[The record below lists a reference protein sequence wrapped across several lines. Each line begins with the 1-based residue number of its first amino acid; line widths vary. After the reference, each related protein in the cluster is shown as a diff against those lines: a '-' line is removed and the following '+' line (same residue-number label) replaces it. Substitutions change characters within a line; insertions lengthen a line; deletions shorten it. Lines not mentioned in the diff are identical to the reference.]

1 MQVSPLSLELN
12 LFDFEEDNRFMFHDD
27 RNNKLEEVFFTNGE
41 SDSPDEVFDPLDTDE
56 TSVPITG
63 QSSPPAKKC
72 GRPAN
77 PIPRHKRESHI
88 KAEYKRRDK
97 IQKGFDTLKSLV
109 PELKESSN
117 SKESKAS
124 MLFKTA
130 HHVVRL
136 KADCARQQN
145 KISALRHELEVLGN
159 ETHCLQ
165 NNLPE
170 NGLVKTECPPCK
182 MDVLYQDYV
191 KTQTETNWKF
201 WIFSFFM
208 RPLYKSYRTAM
219 ATSSTMADFTH
230 AVQNWTRENLTLVNL
245 RPGFLS
251 ALRKISTQT
260 SIMTSPQKLQE
271 EAMLNCVDPHVVPE
285 PDDSIS
291 PVTASAPSSPKK
303 ARVKPANSAE
313 PLATKIG
320 SSPEVSAVQ
329 SPGKRSASPS
339 VPSSVMPKM
348 KSQATKAAPDPA
360 INGHAV
366 LHGGHDV
373 DSHESSMPIEMPSFD
388 DHTFSTLVE
397 CLISSST
404 QSSSS
409 AAGSF
414 MQIENQELPTSK
426 LHGSQMMRSS
436 YPSTCY
442 SQVLMG
448 SQVFSVASCTTQSY
462 NPSTINFRNSKPEN
476 VGTTTVTNTQFQM
489 AVDQPGSEE
498 SINEIDYLLSELY
511 TKPTV
516 IPNTACHPGHSESM
530 ELEEISL
537 DGVTPTVFT
546 TAQPTIISHHNTGH
560 FAPYNAYP
568 AGSGYLNTNTEYDRK
583 PYVSLLMQI
592 LGDDADTMSPCPFST
607 PISKCKLTNS

>member
-1 MQVSPLSLELN
+1 MPSKT
-12 LFDFEEDNRFMFHDD
+12 
-27 RNNKLEEVFFTNGE
+27 KLQQQRSEYVGVCPSEEVFFTNGE

-56 TSVPITG
+56 TSVPITA
-63 QSSPPAKKC
+63 QTSPPAKKC

-117 SKESKAS
+117 CKESKAS

-145 KISALRHELEVLGN
+145 EISALRHELEVLGN

-170 NGLVKTECPPCK
+170 NGLVKVESPPCK
-182 MDVLYQDYV
+182 MDTLYQDYI
-191 KTQTETNWKF
+191 KTQTEKNWKF
-201 WIFSFFM
+201 WIFTFFI

-260 SIMTSPQKLQE
+260 SIMTCPQKLQE

-285 PDDSIS
+285 PDDPIN
-291 PVTASAPSSPKK
+291 PVTFSTPTSPRK
-303 ARVKPANSAE
+303 AQVTPANSE
-313 PLATKIG
+313 QQLATKIG
-320 SSPEVSAVQ
+320 SSPPVSAVP
-329 SPGKRSASPS
+329 SPGRSASPL
-339 VPSSVMPKM
+339 VQSSVMPKM
-348 KSQATKAAPDPA
+348 ISQVTKAAGHPT
-360 INGHAV
+360 INSLPVIHVG
-366 LHGGHDV
+366 LDV
-373 DSHESSMPIEMPSFD
+373 DSHDSSIPIEMPSFD

-397 CLISSST
+397 CFISSST

-409 AAGSF
+409 APGSY

-426 LHGSQMMRSS
+426 LHDNQMMVSS
-436 YPSTCY
+436 YPSACY

-448 SQVFSVASCTTQSY
+448 SQVFSVASCTTHSCT
-462 NPSTINFRNSKPEN
+462 PSAIDIKDFKPEN
-476 VGTTTVTNTQFQM
+476 IVTTTITNTQFPM

-511 TKPTV
+511 TKPSV
-516 IPNTACHPGHSESM
+516 IPNTVCHHEHSESM

-546 TAQPTIISHHNTGH
+546 TAQPTIISPHHTAHFPPHNT
-560 FAPYNAYP
+560 FP
-568 AGSGYLNTNTEYDRK
+568 AGSGFITTHNGYERK
-583 PYVSLLMQI
+583 PNVSSLLMQI
-592 LGDDADTMSPCPFST
+592 LGDDSHNSDSASPYPFST